1 MSCSSFESLCSTILY
16 EIFDY
21 LSTYNIF
28 HAFINLNHRLKRS
41 IHSYRLHIDFRKM
54 SRLKF
59 DLICSCLRPEQVI
72 SLIFSDEDMAGQVAV
87 FQRHFPYFK
96 YQFTHLRSIKFLK
109 TENILCHLPDSV
121 TCLTFH
127 ECFYVDSKLIINVI
141 VGQAK
146 SLTHLEIDSWDISQ
160 LTKTKFP
167 SLTRLAI
174 DNAYINDTSDLL
186 QRSKAKFV
194 DVHLWIQN
202 LHSPITHLK
211 LLIGN
216 RTLTNYNAIFNF
228 DYLSHSLTNFTLICL
243 ANETNFSSELIQ
255 HYLIRLSNLKSLTT
269 IIRLGFIDG
278 KQWEEFLRKSQIIK
292 FNFHFILSENVI
304 FNHDGS
310 KLLDS
315 FRSPFWLEEKRWYV
329 AYSKRCTNT
338 YTHISITSVSKF
350 LSKITDYTLE
360 DYPPLSTV
368 PPDLTQRI
376 FYSRCIDMLI
386 LHLDESK
393 IQTNYLF
400 TRVNLLH
407 LNGSKLPSIHDL
419 VSIVDLNQIKELDI
433 SRVKN
438 ISIGGIHLI
447 IEHMPRLNHLIFK
460 HFIPLFQPPAHIYT
474 LSIETWQLKDDF
486 DLFCRMFSNVK
497 SLKIDITS
505 LEMMIE
511 LVKRLKYLEDI
522 GFWYPFEKYAHFISM
537 KWLRRNMRRL
547 QQTNFTCRTDEYYP
561 LLSIG
566 NQRIKHH
573 QHSIF

>member
-1 MSCSSFESLCSTILY
+1 MFL
-16 EIFDY
+16 
-21 LSTYNIF
+21 LSTPDARRGGGGRFRITNT
-28 HAFINLNHRLKRS
+28 AP
-41 IHSYRLHIDFRKM
+41 YRI
-54 SRLKF
+54 
-59 DLICSCLRPEQVI
+59 
-72 SLIFSDEDMAGQVAV
+72 V
-87 FQRHFPYFK
+87 FVPAESAQEVSTKPI
-96 YQFTHLRSIKFLK
+96 T
-109 TENILCHLPDSV
+109 T
-121 TCLTFH
+121 
-127 ECFYVDSKLIINVI
+127 
-141 VGQAK
+141 
-146 SLTHLEIDSWDISQ
+146 EIDHQEVQYSNGLQQPNNVEEKCPMIVPNKDNETSPSLAGRKG

-167 SLTRLAI
+167 PLTHLTI
-174 DNAYINDTSDLL
+174 DNEYINDTFDLL
-186 QRSKAKFV
+186 QRSKTKFI

-211 LLIGN
+211 LLIEN

-243 ANETNFSSELIQ
+243 ANETNFSSESIQ
-255 HYLIRLSNLKSLTT
+255 HYLIRLSNLTFTLYCQKML
-269 IIRLGFIDG
+269 
-278 KQWEEFLRKSQIIK
+278 FLITMTQSYSI
-292 FNFHFILSENVI
+292 HFDRHFGLKKNV
-304 FNHDGS
+304 GM
-310 KLLDS
+310 L
-315 FRSPFWLEEKRWYV
+315 
-329 AYSKRCTNT
+329 
-338 YTHISITSVSKF
+338 HI
-350 LSKITDYTLE
+350 ITDYTLE

-393 IQTNYLF
+393 IQTNYRF

-407 LNGSKLPSIHDL
+407 LIGSKLPSIHDL
-419 VSIVDLNQIKELDI
+419 VSIVDLNQIKELNI

-474 LSIETWQLKDDF
+474 FSIETWQLKDDF
-486 DLFCRMFSNVK
+486 DLFCCMYSNVK

-511 LVKRLKYLEDI
+511 LVNRLKYLEDI
-522 GFWYPFEKYAHFISM
+522 GFWYPFEKYTHFISM

-547 QQTNFTCRTDEYYP
+547 QQINFTCRTDEYYL

-566 NQRIKHH
+566 SQRIKHH
-573 QHSIF
+573 EHSIF